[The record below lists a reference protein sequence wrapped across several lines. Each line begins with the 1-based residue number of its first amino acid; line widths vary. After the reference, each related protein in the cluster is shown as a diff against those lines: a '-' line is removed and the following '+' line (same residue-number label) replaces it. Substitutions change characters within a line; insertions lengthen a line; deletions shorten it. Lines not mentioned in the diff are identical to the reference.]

1 MLTLCNS
8 TCSQYFITQNILGN
22 HKKLLGAVQESSV
35 VIPHNLG
42 LFKILAGYSK

>member
-22 HKKLLGAVQESSV
+22 HKKLLGVVQESSV